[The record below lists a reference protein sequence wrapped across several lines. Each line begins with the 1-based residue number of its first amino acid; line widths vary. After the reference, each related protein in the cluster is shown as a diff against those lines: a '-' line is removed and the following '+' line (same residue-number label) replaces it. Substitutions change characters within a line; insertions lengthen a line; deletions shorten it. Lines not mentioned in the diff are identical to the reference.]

1 MCLHWFLHSLN
12 LLYFTVH
19 NDLYVYTTNPNNV
32 ISVTPSTT
40 TNTFTTAVKIYTI
53 NGSMSVTEPSGSG
66 ITPIDYSG
74 GGMTAENI
82 NVSGNSSSSSLH
94 TTVVENTSTKIS
106 HTGTT
111 SITTSGVYITSTT
124 SPSDTTTPMT
134 GRSITLQKV
143 ILLFC

>member
-1 MCLHWFLHSLN
+1 M
-12 LLYFTVH
+12 
-19 NDLYVYTTNPNNV
+19 

-40 TNTFTTAVKIYTI
+40 TNTFTTVVKIYT

-66 ITPIDYSG
+66 MTSIDFSG
-74 GGMTAENI
+74 SGMKAENI
-82 NVSGNSSSSSLH
+82 NVSGNSSSLSLH

-111 SITTSGVYITSTT
+111 SITTSGVYITYSP

-143 ILLFC
+143 ILLT